1 MTAAVVTLVSA
12 NSGPALSLREYIM
25 APAAPAAQT
34 EKQADAKSSGC
45 LSCHTVTDRHTMHA
59 NPGVVLGCT
68 DCHGG
73 NASVIGEGKPES
85 AAYRSALDAAH
96 ILPRNEKYWKYP
108 SSANPQGSYAKLNQE
123 HPAYIRFINPG
134 DLRVARDAC
143 GACHLPII
151 QAQERSLMATSAM
164 LWGGASYNNG
174 ILPYKRYILGES
186 YTPEGAAAAIVN
198 PLRVDNQLFVDKGI
212 LDRLYPLPAWE
223 TIARPTCSACSSA
236 AAA

>member
-1 MTAAVVTLVSA
+1 
-12 NSGPALSLREYIM
+12 
-25 APAAPAAQT
+25 
-34 EKQADAKSSGC
+34 
-45 LSCHTVTDRHTMHA
+45 
-59 NPGVVLGCT
+59 
-68 DCHGG
+68 
-73 NASVIGEGKPES
+73 VIGEGKPES

-96 ILPRNEKYWKYP
+96 ILPRDEKYWKYP

-186 YTPEGAAAAIVN
+186 YTPEGRPPPSLIHCAWITSC
-198 PLRVDNQLFVDKGI
+198 LWTRVFSIACIRCRHGRPS
-212 LDRLYPLPAWE
+212 RL
-223 TIARPTCSACSSA
+223 PTCSACSSA